1 LRPQTERYMHHVNNN
16 ARALILLILLALIW
30 GTSFI
35 LMKRGLEVFS
45 AGELG
50 SLRVAAASIFLLP
63 VAVVKLKELYAR
75 HYFKLFASGMMGIFF
90 PAFLFALAQTEL
102 ESSVTGIMNSL
113 TPICT
118 LLIGVFFFQQKFR
131 RASMLGIIIGLAGT
145 VILILANSGWSIGGV
160 NLFALLV
167 IFACLFYATNV
178 NYIKYKIT
186 DLGALTITS
195 VSLLLIGPL
204 ALAYLFGFT
213 DFTHKMETHKG
224 AWTAFGYIMLLGF
237 MSTSLATIL
246 FNKLVKITSPLYTS
260 SVTYLIPL
268 VAVLWGLFDG
278 ERLYAGHFAGM
289 AAIIGGVYLA
299 NRKN

>member
-1 LRPQTERYMHHVNNN
+1 MLYAANNN
-16 ARALILLILLALIW
+16 ARALTLLILLALIW

-50 SLRVAAASIFLLP
+50 SLRVAAASVFLAPIAL
-63 VAVVKLKELYAR
+63 VKLRDLQSSQYL
-75 HYFKLFASGMMGIFF
+75 KLFASGLMGIFF

-118 LLIGVFFFQQKFR
+118 LLVGVIFYDQQFR
-131 RASMLGIIIGLAGT
+131 RQSIIRIVMGLIGT
-145 VILILANSGWSIGGV
+145 VILILANTGGQIAGV
-160 NLFALLV
+160 NFFAVFV
-167 IFACLFYATNV
+167 ILACIFYATNL
-178 NYIKYKIT
+178 NFIKYKIAE
-186 DLGALTITS
+186 LNAMTITS

-204 ALAYLFGFT
+204 AIIYLFGFT
-213 DFTHKMETHKG
+213 AFTEKMATREG
-224 AWTAFGYIMLLGF
+224 AWTAFGFVILLGF

-246 FNKLVKITSPLYTS
+246 FNKLVKISSPLYTS
-260 SVTYLIPL
+260 SVTYLIPV

-278 ERLYAGHFAGM
+278 ESLYVGHFAGM

-299 NRKN
+299 NRKF

>member
-1 LRPQTERYMHHVNNN
+1 MNSTNNN
-16 ARALILLILLALIW
+16 GRALTLLILLALIW

-63 VAVVKLKELYAR
+63 LAVVRLKELSSKQYV
-75 HYFKLFASGMMGIFF
+75 KLFASGMMGIFF
-90 PAFLFALAQTEL
+90 PAFLFALAQTRL

-118 LLIGVFFFQQKFR
+118 LLVGVWFYKQQFR
-131 RASMLGIIIGLAGT
+131 RQSIIGIVLGLIGT
-145 VILILANSGWSIGGV
+145 VILVLANSGGKIGGV
-160 NLFALLV
+160 NLFAIFV
-167 IFACLFYATNV
+167 IMACIFYATNL

-186 DLGALTITS
+186 ELNALTITS

-204 ALAYLFGFT
+204 ALIYLLGFTSFTEKMAHAEGAWIAFGFV
-213 DFTHKMETHKG
+213 
-224 AWTAFGYIMLLGF
+224 ILLGF

-246 FNKLVKITSPLYTS
+246 FNKLVKISSPLYTS
-260 SVTYLIPL
+260 SVTYLIPV
-268 VAVLWGLFDG
+268 VAVLWGMVDG
-278 ERLYAGHFAGM
+278 EHLYFGHFLGM
-289 AAIIGGVYLA
+289 TAIIGGVYLA
-299 NRKN
+299 NRKF

>member
-1 LRPQTERYMHHVNNN
+1 MVPRVNTNG
-16 ARALILLILLALIW
+16 RALILLILLAMIW

-35 LMKRGLEVFS
+35 LMKRALEVFS

-50 SLRVAAASIFLLP
+50 SLRVTAASVFLLP
-63 VAVVKLKELYAR
+63 LAFLKIRELHAR
-75 HYFKLFASGMMGIFF
+75 HYLKLFISGMMGIFF

-118 LLIGVFFFQQKFR
+118 LLIGVFFFQQQFR
-131 RASMLGIIIGLAGT
+131 RQSIIGIVLGLAGT
-145 VILILANSGWSIGGV
+145 VILIAANARGSIGGV

-167 IFACLFYATNV
+167 IMACIFYATNL

-204 ALAYLFGFT
+204 ALIFFSPSRNSRT
-213 DFTHKMETHKG
+213 KCKPKMAHG
-224 AWTAFGYIMLLGF
+224 LPLGIH
-237 MSTSLATIL
+237 SCWAL
-246 FNKLVKITSPLYTS
+246 
-260 SVTYLIPL
+260 
-268 VAVLWGLFDG
+268 
-278 ERLYAGHFAGM
+278 
-289 AAIIGGVYLA
+289 
-299 NRKN
+299 

>member
-1 LRPQTERYMHHVNNN
+1 MPQVNNN

-50 SLRVAAASIFLLP
+50 SMRVAAASIFLLP
-63 VAVVKLKELYAR
+63 LAVVKLKELYAR
-75 HYFKLFASGMMGIFF
+75 HYLKLFASGMMGIFF

-118 LLIGVFFFQQKFR
+118 LVIGVFFFQQKFR
-131 RASMLGIIIGLAGT
+131 RASTLGIIIGLGGT
-145 VILILANSGWSIGGV
+145 VILILANSGGSIGGV

-204 ALAYLFGFT
+204 ALVYLFGFT
-213 DFTHKMETHKG
+213 DFTHKMETHQG
-224 AWTAFGYIMLLGF
+224 AWTAFGYILLLGF

-246 FNKLVKITSPLYTS
+246 FNKLVKISSPLYTS
-260 SVTYLIPL
+260 SVTYLIPI